1 MRAWCTAW
9 TAVRWFCLRGPLE
22 FSCSEQT
29 CVEGRHWEYH
39 GGSAVDRSL
48 GADLHRLLCCARRA
62 SRPSPMALNICAQD
76 NGGRSDVYFGG
87 NKCVQSPVT
96 VHRRWPAELNSL
108 CVLRSYPLRGMKF
121 TDYEGGTRVAS
132 WVSGG
137 VIPAAQRGTTHS
149 AGLVHIADCACPRV
163 SNRSQRCVDPL
174 VCGCRVR
181 DLLSLGRPG
190 SDGHEGSAASRH
202 SSHRQHRKSLIVT
215 SSEAWLG

>member
-1 MRAWCTAW
+1 MG
-9 TAVRWFCLRGPLE
+9 GPTYI
-22 FSCSEQT
+22 S
-29 CVEGRHWEYH
+29 
-39 GGSAVDRSL
+39 GGTSA
-48 GADLHRLLCCARRA
+48 C
-62 SRPSPMALNICAQD
+62 SRP
-76 NGGRSDVYFGG
+76 F
-87 NKCVQSPVT
+87 T
-96 VHRRWPAELNSL
+96 VHRCWPAELNSL

-137 VIPAAQRGTTHS
+137 VIPATQRGTTHS

-181 DLLSLGRPG
+181 DLLPLGRPG

-215 SSEAWLG
+215 SSEVFGQAERCLCCRRTTGTRFPPARRQAGRRSCSPLP